1 MNVTGLA
8 RWQKEIQMQKKKYF
22 GDYMKKGD
30 QSLLK
35 EINDVAKSKNP
46 EYFKK
51 PPSKISIKWNLEDWM
66 NWIDW
71 CEKQENK

>member
-1 MNVTGLA
+1 
-8 RWQKEIQMQKKKYF
+8 
-22 GDYMKKGD
+22 MKKGD

-35 EINDVAKSKNP
+35 EINDVPKSKNP